1 MKGPLN
7 LEQVLGFLFDTPM
20 FAGLDVEEL
29 SEIVHILQIQ
39 HLREGQVLFQEGDP
53 GDGWYVVYEGEIE
66 VRVDSDGEG
75 PQLLDRVV
83 APGHFGELAMLDGS
97 LRSATAA
104 AGGSATVLKVPRE
117 AFQLLLREDSL
128 AAYKLVHQLAIAL
141 AGRHREM
148 TRHCVEL
155 THRGPEPTVIERMTP
170 LLRTRRRSE

>member
-1 MKGPLN
+1 MNGPLN
-7 LEQVLGFLFDTPM
+7 LEQLLSFLLDTAM

-39 HLREGQVLFQEGDP
+39 HLREGQVLFHEGDP
-53 GDGWYVVYEGEIE
+53 GDGWYVVYEGEVE
-66 VRVDSDGEG
+66 VRVDGDGEG

-97 LRSATAA
+97 LRSASAV
-104 AGGSATVLKVPRE
+104 AGGRATVLKVPRD
-117 AFQLLLREDSL
+117 AFQQLLREESL

-148 TRHCVEL
+148 TRHCVDL
-155 THRGPEPTVIERMTP
+155 TNRGPEPTVLQRMTP
-170 LLRTRRRSE
+170 LLRVRRRSE